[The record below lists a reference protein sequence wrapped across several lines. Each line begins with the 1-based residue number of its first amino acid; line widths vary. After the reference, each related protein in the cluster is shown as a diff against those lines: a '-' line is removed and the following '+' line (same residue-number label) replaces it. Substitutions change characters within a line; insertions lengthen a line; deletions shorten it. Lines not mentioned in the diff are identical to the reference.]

1 MENSDFGNMSEAAML
16 DSMFSSYMTIPTLNK
31 PKIIVTDLGYLIESN
46 NQYASVGWR
55 NKNEKIW
62 NIYQKNQLIQTN
74 QDFEVLLFKPGYKT
88 LIQHFEK

>member
-1 MENSDFGNMSEAAML
+1 
-16 DSMFSSYMTIPTLNK
+16 MTIPTLNK

-55 NKNEKIW
+55 NKNEEIW